1 VDGLA
6 VLAHWDAYLGA
17 MGRAERTRQA
27 YGYWCMKFLVRS
39 GYPQLD
45 AVTEDMVNDF
55 LDSIGNRA
63 PSKASAI
70 HALKS
75 LFGYAHD
82 RGLIAADP
90 TRWVKA
96 KNPPKPEPVSLSEE
110 ELTRLLIAAAWRHP
124 RRAWTLMLCYSL
136 GTRRGELAALEPADV
151 DLEAGEVHLRVTK
164 GDRPRTVPLG
174 PTATAAV
181 EALRPWW
188 NGTVLGGLHPST
200 VNLWASQ
207 AGRDAHLPPSK
218 THAHVLRRSFAKHL
232 SLRGVSVEV
241 ISKLLG
247 HSSLA
252 VTTAYLSVER
262 DEKAR
267 AVALL

>member
-1 VDGLA
+1 MDGLA

-27 YGYWCMKFLVRS
+27 YGYWCMKFLVASR
-39 GYPQLD
+39 YPSLD
-45 AVTEDMVNDF
+45 AITEDMVNDY

-75 LFGYAHD
+75 LFAYAHD
-82 RGLIAADP
+82 RGLIASDP
-90 TRWVKA
+90 TRWLKA
-96 KNPPKPEPVSLSEE
+96 KNPPRPEPVSLTEE
-110 ELTRLLIAAAWRHP
+110 ELTRLIYAAAVHNP
-124 RRAWTLMLCYSL
+124 RRAWTLMLCYSI
-136 GTRRGELAALEPADV
+136 GTRRGELAAITPADV
-151 DLEAGEVHLRVTK
+151 DLDTGEVHLRVTK
-164 GDRPRTVPLG
+164 GGRPRTVPLG
-174 PTATAAV
+174 PTAMAAM

-188 NGTVLGGLHPST
+188 NGTVLGGIQPST

-207 AGRDAHLPPSK
+207 AGRDAGLPASK

-232 SLRGVSVEV
+232 SLKGVPVEV

-252 VTTAYLSVER
+252 ITTAYLSVER
-262 DEKAR
+262 DEKR
-267 AVALL
+267 KAVDLL